1 MLVAGGLSLPLA
13 FQKQLQRL
21 RRHRDRDEEEICEE
35 VEDGGGAGKTEAG
48 VVTFVLYMLLEIYR
62 L

>member
-1 MLVAGGLSLPLA
+1 MVVAGGLSLPLA

-21 RRHRDRDEEEICEE
+21 RRHRNRDEEEICEE

-48 VVTFVLYMLLEIYR
+48 GVTFVLYR

>member
-1 MLVAGGLSLPLA
+1 MVVAGGLSLPLA

-48 VVTFVLYMLLEIYR
+48 VVTFVLYR
-62 L
+62 LRDL